1 MKGALD
7 LAYRLQKLLWKW
19 LRPRT
24 RGVKVMLFNGAGEI
38 LLIRNSY
45 GDTRQYVLPGGG
57 VRPWETPERAAARE
71 VREELGLTPAALTL
85 VSTHFSGAEGKRD
98 TIHLFRAETD
108 RQPIA
113 DNWEVAEARFFA
125 PETLP
130 DATSAA
136 TRRRVAEHLGERHP
150 DGSW

>member
-1 MKGALD
+1 MNPALNF
-7 LAYRLQKLLWKW
+7 AYRLHKLIWKW

-24 RGVKVMLFNGAGEI
+24 RGVKVMLFNPAGEI

-45 GDTRQYVLPGGG
+45 GDSEQFVLPGGG
-57 VRPWETPERAAARE
+57 VRPWETPQRAAARE
-71 VREELGLTPAALTL
+71 VREELGLTAAALTL

-98 TIHLFRAETD
+98 TIHLFRAKTD
-108 RQPIA
+108 RPPVA

-125 PETLP
+125 LDVLP
-130 DATSAA
+130 DEVSAA
-136 TRRRVAEHLGERHP
+136 TRRRIVEHLGERQP